1 MKYFL
6 LIFVLLLVGCSQPPS
21 TELKE
26 KARVEA
32 KRTNQMEEF
41 NKLNALEKFQ
51 DEKFALF
58 RSYLEVKEGYTILA
72 EGGKTEID
80 IKTPRQENTNDYV
93 LYKLDELEKRIEELE
108 RKN

>member
-1 MKYFL
+1 MKYFV
-6 LIFVLLLVGCSQPPS
+6 LIFCLLLVGCDTPPP

-26 KARVEA
+26 KAKIGA

-41 NKLNALEKFQ
+41 NKLSVLEKFQ

-58 RSYLEVKEGYTILA
+58 RSYGEVKAGYMLLS
-72 EGGKTEID
+72 EGGKTD
-80 IKTPRQENTNDYV
+80 VDVKSPRQENTNDYI